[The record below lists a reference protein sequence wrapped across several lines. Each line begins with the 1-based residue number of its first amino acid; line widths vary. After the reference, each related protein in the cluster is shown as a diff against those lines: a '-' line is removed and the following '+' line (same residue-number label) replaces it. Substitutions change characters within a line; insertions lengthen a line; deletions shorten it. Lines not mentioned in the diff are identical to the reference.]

1 MKNDY
6 IMKNT
11 GIEKIGLVIPINSE
25 NFNRITN
32 RAIALNSFFFY
43 WPTKISKSI
52 EAQICLVTFFLT
64 H

>member
-32 RAIALNSFFFY
+32 RAIALNSFFFIGQLKY
-43 WPTKISKSI
+43 LNQLRLKFVW
-52 EAQICLVTFFLT
+52 
-64 H
+64 